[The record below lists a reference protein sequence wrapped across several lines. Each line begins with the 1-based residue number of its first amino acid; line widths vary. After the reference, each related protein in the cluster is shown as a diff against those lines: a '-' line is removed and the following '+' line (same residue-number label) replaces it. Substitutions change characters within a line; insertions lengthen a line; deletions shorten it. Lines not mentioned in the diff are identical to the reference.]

1 MTENRKIPAS
11 TVNRLSLYLRVFPQI
26 EKSDSGTVS
35 SRELADI
42 SGINSAQVRKDLAY
56 FGQFGRRG
64 VGYSIEELKTQI
76 RSILGLDKEWNVA
89 IIGVGHLGTALLMY
103 GGFGSLRFK
112 VVAAFDSDPDKIDWE
127 LEGTKIYPLSEIKK
141 VSEAHHID
149 IAILTVPS
157 EAAQEVA
164 DQVVAAGIP
173 SILNFAPARLQVP
186 EEVLLRHVDLAS
198 ELEALS
204 FRLHKH

>member
-1 MTENRKIPAS
+1 MAEGKKIPAS
-11 TVNRLSLYLRVFPQI
+11 TVNRLSLYLRVFGQVEI
-26 EKSDSGTVS
+26 SGTQTVS
-35 SRELADI
+35 SRELAEH

-64 VGYSIEELKTQI
+64 VGYSVPDLKARI
-76 RSILGLDKEWNVA
+76 RSILGLDKEWRVA

-112 VVAAFDSDPDKIDWE
+112 VVAAFDNDPDKIDWE
-127 LEGTKIYPLSEIKK
+127 LEGTRIYPLSEMAK
-141 VSEAHHID
+141 VAQAEKID

-157 EAAQEVA
+157 AAVQSVA
-164 DQVVAAGIP
+164 DQVVAAEIP

-186 EEVLLRHVDLAS
+186 QTVLLRNVDLAS

-204 FRLHKH
+204 YRLQKH